1 MIELKQIAEE
11 MALYSDMLLD
21 SGLLHLKGGNFSVR
35 LGKDLIITP
44 TKCFKKDLVPEKL
57 LRVKIDSD
65 DQVEN
70 ASSVLSMHRAIYRKT
85 DAKAIIHAHPY
96 YTSLLSFY
104 VDEIRPV
111 DENGLL
117 YLGPM
122 IQVVTAPKFMQ
133 WFEVDNDMAN
143 AMIDCPVAILK
154 WHGAFAKGDTLAQ
167 AFHNTQALEST
178 SRFYWDIWQH
188 RSMSDKLKL
197 ADYID
202 SPHWINDC

>member
-1 MIELKQIAEE
+1 MNELKQIVEE
-11 MALYSDMLLD
+11 MALYSDMLVE
-21 SGLLHLKGGNFSVR
+21 SGLLHLKGGNYSVR

-44 TKCFKKDLVPEKL
+44 TKCFKKDLIPEKL
-57 LRVKIDSD
+57 LRAKVDSD
-65 DQVEN
+65 DQVKN

-85 DAKAIIHAHPY
+85 DAQAIIHAHPY

-104 VDEIRPV
+104 IDEIRPV

-117 YLGPM
+117 YLGPL
-122 IQVVTAPKFMQ
+122 IKVVAAPKFMQ
-133 WFEVDNDMAN
+133 WSEVDEDMAN

-178 SRFYWDIWQH
+178 ARFYWDIWRH
-188 RSMSDKLKL
+188 RSMLHQPKL
-197 ADYID
+197 ADYIEP
-202 SPHWINDC
+202 PHWFKD

>member
-1 MIELKQIAEE
+1 MNELNKIAEE
-11 MALYSDMLLD
+11 MANYSDMLVE
-21 SGLLHLKGGNFSVR
+21 SGLLHLKGGNYSVR

-57 LRVKIDSD
+57 LCAKVDSD
-65 DQVEN
+65 EEVKN

-96 YTSLLSFY
+96 YASLLSFY
-104 VDEIRPV
+104 IDEIRPL

-117 YLGPM
+117 YLGRQ
-122 IQVVTAPKFMQ
+122 IQVVAAQKFMQ
-133 WFEVDNDMAN
+133 WYEVDEDMAN

-178 SRFYWDIWQH
+178 ARFYWDIWRNKSTLPKPQ
-188 RSMSDKLKL
+188 LP
-197 ADYID
+197 DYIKTPNWLKD
-202 SPHWINDC
+202 S